1 MKMPLVLLVPLL
13 QTTLH
18 IMTTTTT
25 TTQLESKLPS
35 TVLALIEDVLSW
47 MNVNV
52 VADSLA
58 YSGAD
63 GRRSGIL

>member
-1 MKMPLVLLVPLL
+1 MKMPLMLLVPLL

-18 IMTTTTT
+18 IMTTTT

-58 YSGAD
+58 YSGV
-63 GRRSGIL
+63 